1 MGDFFDFVVD
11 RWDDILDLTIEHA
24 VLVIQVMVVATVLAV
39 IIGVLAH
46 GRTLAR
52 TFALS
57 VTGVFLTIPSFA
69 LFGLFI
75 PFLGLGFAP
84 SFAALLLY
92 SLLPIV
98 RNTIT
103 GLEEVDP
110 AVLESAKG
118 MGMGSFQRLI
128 RVKLPLAWP
137 VIVTGV
143 RVATLLTV
151 GIAAI
156 AAVVNG
162 PGLGDFIFSGLS
174 RLGGA
179 NADFLVYAGTLFTV
193 LLALAFDVAFLF
205 IRRFTTSK
213 GLR

>member
-1 MGDFFDFVVD
+1 MGDFLQFVVD
-11 RWDDILDLTIEHA
+11 RQDDIIRLTVEHA
-24 VLVIQVMVVATVLAV
+24 VLVLQVMVVATAVAV

-46 GRTLAR
+46 GRPLGRTLA
-52 TFALS
+52 LS
-57 VTGVFLTIPSFA
+57 ITGVFLTVPSFA

-75 PFLGLGFAP
+75 PFLGLGFRP
-84 SFAALLLY
+84 TFAALLLY

-103 GLEEVDP
+103 GLEQVDP

-118 MGMGSFQRLI
+118 MGMGSFRRLT
-128 RVKLPLAWP
+128 RVQLPLAWP
-137 VIVTGV
+137 VILTGV
-143 RVATLLTV
+143 RVSTLLTV

-179 NADFLVYAGTLFTV
+179 NADYLVYAGTLFTV
-193 LLALAFDVAFLF
+193 LLALLFDVAFLF
-205 IRRFTTSK
+205 VRRLTTSK

>member
-1 MGDFFDFVVD
+1 
-11 RWDDILDLTIEHA
+11 
-24 VLVIQVMVVATVLAV
+24 
-39 IIGVLAH
+39 
-46 GRTLAR
+46 
-52 TFALS
+52 
-57 VTGVFLTIPSFA
+57 
-69 LFGLFI
+69 
-75 PFLGLGFAP
+75 
-84 SFAALLLY
+84 
-92 SLLPIV
+92 
-98 RNTIT
+98 
-103 GLEEVDP
+103 
-110 AVLESAKG
+110 
-118 MGMGSFQRLI
+118 
-128 RVKLPLAWP
+128 
-137 VIVTGV
+137 
-143 RVATLLTV
+143 VATLLTV

>member
-1 MGDFFDFVVD
+1 MADFFDFTWGQRD
-11 RWDDILDLTIEHA
+11 TILELTIEHA
-24 VLVIQVMVVATVLAV
+24 VLVVQVMLLATVV
-39 IIGVLAH
+39 GVGIGLIVQ
-46 GRTLAR
+46 GRTMAR
-52 TFALS
+52 SAALS
-57 VTGVFLTIPSFA
+57 ITGVFLTIPSFA

-75 PFLGLGFAP
+75 PFLGLGFQPA
-84 SFAALLLY
+84 FAALFLY

-110 AVLESAKG
+110 AVLESAQGVG
-118 MGMGSFQRLI
+118 MGQFRRTTRIQ
-128 RVKLPLAWP
+128 LPIAWP
-137 VIVTGV
+137 VILTGV
-143 RVATLLTV
+143 RVSTLLVV

-162 PGLGDFIFSGLS
+162 PGLGDYIFSGLS

-179 NADFLVYAGTLFTV
+179 NADYRVYIGTLFTV
-193 LLALAFDVAFLF
+193 LLALAFDLAFVG

-213 GLR
+213 GLQ

>member
-11 RWDDILDLTIEHA
+11 RWDDIVDLTIEHA
-24 VLVIQVMVVATVLAV
+24 VLVIQVMVVATVAAV
-39 IIGVLAH
+39 IIGILAH
-46 GRTLAR
+46 GRPLVR

-137 VIVTGV
+137 VIITGV

-179 NADFLVYAGTLFTV
+179 NANYLVYAGTLFTV

-205 IRRFTTSK
+205 VRRLTTSK